1 MPCGFHLR
9 PIKTLFPLPGR
20 FFSPPPPL
28 PAPVLQGLP
37 PLRPRVASDGSGV
50 SAVWRVRVGS
60 WFLAQFPA
68 PLKGPA
74 ALQPP
79 AVRPRRLFPATCRSA
94 PPSVPGH
101 LLPVTCHR
109 RGERATDLRPAS
121 SRLPAPPGP
130 RPRPTRHRTP
140 PAGPAPAL
148 PGPPPP
154 YRACPRPA
162 WLAPAHRAPTPPWRP
177 ARRPVRL
184 LTGLASGLPGSL
196 AAPSSGSS
204 SAPVKG
210 GRGTGDSGGQ
220 PTAEDGRARPAGPA
234 PPPPIGPAPPT
245 RARPHPSAR
254 PRTTRPRPRGP
265 LGCQSQEPWA
275 GGSAAIS
282 ARSFGVR
289 GRVVAVAFSVAQC
302 SCFVPGIG
310 TTWGPRVRSQARA
323 T

>member
-1 MPCGFHLR
+1 VAGAGGVVVARAVPRAPEGAC
-9 PIKTLFPLPGR
+9 
-20 FFSPPPPL
+20 SPPAICR
-28 PAPVLQGLP
+28 PAPPSVPGHLP
-37 PLRPRVASDGSGV
+37 
-50 SAVWRVRVGS
+50 
-60 WFLAQFPA
+60 F
-68 PLKGPA
+68 GPA
-74 ALQPP
+74 VCSRPP
-79 AVRPRRLFPATCRSA
+79 AVRPRRLFPATCSLLSA
-94 PPSVPGH
+94 S
-101 LLPVTCHR
+101 R

-121 SRLPAPPGP
+121 SRLPAPSGP

-154 YRACPRPA
+154 YRARPRPAGPAVGPPGIDPAYRACPRPA